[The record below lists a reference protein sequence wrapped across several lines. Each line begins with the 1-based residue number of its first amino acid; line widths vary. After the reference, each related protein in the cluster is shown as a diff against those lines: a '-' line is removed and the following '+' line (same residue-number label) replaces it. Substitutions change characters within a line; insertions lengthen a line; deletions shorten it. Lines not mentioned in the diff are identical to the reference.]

1 MEIKQVVPPVIQDTT
16 VCQDFSSNVLWEN
29 IKMKQR
35 LKDAIIVQNIEAVMK
50 KVSLITWIALRY
62 GFQLYYHTDNYT
74 NHYAIKFENRGIG
87 L

>member
-1 MEIKQVVPPVIQDTT
+1 MKMEIEQVVPPVIQDTT
-16 VCQDFSSNVLWEN
+16 VCQDFSSNALWEN

-62 GFQLYYHTDNYT
+62 GF
-74 NHYAIKFENRGIG
+74 
-87 L
+87 

>member
-1 MEIKQVVPPVIQDTT
+1 MEIEQDVPPVIQDTT
-16 VCQDFSSNVLWEN
+16 VCQDFSSNALWEN

-35 LKDAIIVQNIEAVMK
+35 LRDAITALNKEVVME

-74 NHYAIKFENRGIG
+74 NHYTIKFENRGIG